1 MSPILKDFSYYAF
14 LQLAYRFSLAP
25 RGTPATKSLKSMFFT
40 VVVGFIE
47 LIVGNKAFC
56 RIVFKNKGKEGTVV

>member
-1 MSPILKDFSYYAF
+1 MSPTLKDFNYYAS
-14 LQLAYRFSLAP
+14 LQLPYQFALAP

-56 RIVFKNKGKEGTVV
+56 RIVFKNKGKEDTVL

>member
-1 MSPILKDFSYYAF
+1 MSPILKDFNYYAC
-14 LQLAYRFSLAP
+14 LQLAYQFSFAA
-25 RGTPATKSLKSMFFT
+25 RGTPATKSLKSMFLT

-56 RIVFKNKGKEGTVV
+56 RIVFKNKEKEGTMI